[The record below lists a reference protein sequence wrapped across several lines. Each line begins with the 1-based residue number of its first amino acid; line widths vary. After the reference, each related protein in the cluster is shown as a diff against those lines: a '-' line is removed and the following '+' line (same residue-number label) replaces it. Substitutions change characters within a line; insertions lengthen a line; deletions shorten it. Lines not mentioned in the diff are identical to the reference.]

1 MTVDTVTH
9 LNFRG
14 EARAALE
21 FYRSVS
27 GGELVIMTY
36 RDAGGA
42 EDPAE
47 ADQVVWGQVRSEGG
61 FHVMAYDVPASR
73 PWSRGDDPFFVSLRG
88 SSEEEVGQLWD
99 GLADGATVIAPL
111 APSRWSPLYGML
123 QDRFGV
129 TWVLDVAVAYPA
141 G

>member
-61 FHVMAYDVPASR
+61 FHVMAFDVPSSR
-73 PWSRGDDPFFVSLRG
+73 PWSRGDDPFFVSPTF
-88 SSEEEVGQLWD
+88 SVWEERKHKWLEIVGVKVEHMD
-99 GLADGATVIAPL
+99 
-111 APSRWSPLYGML
+111 
-123 QDRFGV
+123 
-129 TWVLDVAVAYPA
+129 
-141 G
+141 